1 MRTLLSYGLL
11 LEAGCVEMMQ
21 PLGIGNT
28 VQHIKPSTLSGMPKV
43 ARLLGVFFDEEK
55 ETEMLPVYCSV
66 VQCFVVA

>member
-1 MRTLLSYGLL
+1 
-11 LEAGCVEMMQ
+11 MMQ

-43 ARLLGVFFDEEK
+43 ARLLRVFFDEEK